1 MEEIIGR
8 KFLNSKLEEVDPQE
22 IFKCK
27 IICLFFTASWCTPC
41 EIFSKELIE
50 IYNEGNQGEKLLEI
64 IQVSYEKPEI
74 NIKQIVTDK
83 PWLFIPL
90 GDSKVQELT
99 KRFSIE
105 TIPIFLVLDQNG
117 NVISDKARSEI
128 VLEGSKI
135 VEKWLDFIET

>member
-74 NIKQIVTDK
+74 KKTSNSKTSNLRANTD
-83 PWLFIPL
+83 
-90 GDSKVQELT
+90 
-99 KRFSIE
+99 
-105 TIPIFLVLDQNG
+105 N
-117 NVISDKARSEI
+117 ARTRRRYE
-128 VLEGSKI
+128 
-135 VEKWLDFIET
+135 